1 MKNRSLL
8 ITFVFAAWCI
18 SASAASK
25 ISHRTLESGFVTPS
39 DTMQTSVY
47 WYWISDNISK
57 EGVEKDLESMK
68 KAGINRAF
76 IGNIGLG
83 DPYGKVK
90 MLSDEWWEIVHAA
103 LKKATEL
110 NIEIGIFNSPGWS
123 QSGGPWV
130 KPEQAMRYLTASEL
144 RVKGPLLFKQKL
156 EKPIDIFQ
164 DVKVIAYQSPKDDQL
179 FLTSKN
185 GTISSTPSVPDLSS
199 VTDGN
204 LKTGIH
210 FPVGNDFVMD
220 LESKNPFTARSLS
233 VRSIESPMTVNVV
246 LQAQE
251 TKGTFRTI
259 SEFEINRSNP
269 ALNVGFDPWAPVV
282 VSIPATTSNHFRLIF
297 KNTNPGIGLAEI
309 ALAASPRVERYS
321 EKSLAKMHP
330 TPLPYWKEYQWAP
343 QPESNDWST
352 VIDASKVID
361 ISKYM
366 SADGTLTW
374 NVPAGDWV
382 IVRTGMTPTGTK
394 NGPASP
400 ESTGYEV
407 DKMSKE
413 LIEKH
418 FYSYMGEF
426 LKRIPEADRKCFKVV
441 VQDSYE
447 QGGQNFTDSFLE
459 DFKQTYGYDAL
470 PYLPVYQGKVVNSEQ
485 ASDRFLWDMRRL
497 VANKVAYDYV
507 GGLRDVS
514 HKHGLTTW
522 LECYGH
528 WGFPSEFLMYGG
540 QSDEIGGE
548 FWSEGDLGNIENR
561 AATSC
566 GHIYGK
572 NKISAESNT
581 CGLSPFAR
589 YPGVIKQRGDRFFAE
604 GINNTLLHVY
614 ISQPYED
621 KNPGM
626 NTWFGNEFNRKNT
639 WFSQMD
645 VYTQYLKRTNYMLQQ
660 GLNVADVAYFIGE
673 DAPKMT
679 GIIDPALPVG
689 YQFDYMNAE
698 VIEKYMTVKKGL
710 ITLPHGTQYRILVLP
725 KLETM
730 RPELLAKIKQLISD
744 GAVVLGPAPKRSPSL
759 QNQPTADSLVQA
771 MASEIWGD
779 VDGVQVKSRIYG
791 KGLIMNGMSMEEAF
805 AKIGCVPDCILP
817 VDLTIHY
824 GHRTTTDG
832 EIYFVTNQTGET
844 KLVTPEFRV
853 KGLQP
858 ELWEAAT
865 GYMRELQGFV
875 QKENGTAVALKLE
888 PNESVFVV
896 FRKPVEKDSKV
907 AKTPKQTKTST
918 LAEVNLLE
926 ANYPSQT
933 LVNDLKGPWSVTF
946 DPSKRGPEQ
955 HVVFDTLQDWTSSSD
970 DRIKYYS
977 GTAFYTCNFSMKKL
991 PKGQNCLINLGR
1003 FTAMAKVSVN
1013 GIYVG
1018 GLWTAPYQLDIT
1030 KMIKAGEN
1038 ELKIEV
1044 VNTWVNRLIG
1054 DQKLPE
1060 KERQTWCPYNPYNAE
1075 SPLQP
1080 SGLLGPVEILWGK

>member
-1 MKNRSLL
+1 MKNLTWS
-8 ITFVFAAWCI
+8 ITCIFAALCI
-18 SASAASK
+18 FASAATQK
-25 ISHRTLESGFVTPS
+25 QVSHRSLESGFITPS
-39 DTMQTSVY
+39 DTVQTSVY

-57 EGVEKDLESMK
+57 EGVVNDLESMK

-90 MLSDEWWEIVHAA
+90 MLSNEWWEIVHAA

-123 QSGGPWV
+123 QSGGPWI

-144 RVKGPLLFKQKL
+144 HVKGPLLFKQKL

-164 DVKVIAYQSPKDDQL
+164 DVKVIAYPSPKDDQL
-179 FLTSKN
+179 VLTSKN
-185 GTISSTPSVPDLSS
+185 GTISSTPSVADLSTI
-199 VTDGN
+199 TDGN

-220 LESKNPFTARSLS
+220 LESKNRFTARSLS
-233 VRSIESPMTVNVV
+233 VRSIESPMLVNVV
-246 LQAQE
+246 LQVE
-251 TKGTFRTI
+251 ESNGTFRTI

-269 ALNVGFDPWAPVV
+269 ALNVGFDPYAPVV
-282 VSIPATTSNHFRLIF
+282 VSFPATTSNHFRLIF
-297 KNTNPGIGLAEI
+297 KNTNPQNGLAEV
-309 ALAASPRVERYS
+309 ALAASPRVERFS
-321 EKSLAKMHP
+321 EKTLAKMHP
-330 TPLPYWKEYQWAP
+330 TPLPYWKDYQWAP
-343 QPESNDWST
+343 QPEPNDKST
-352 VIDASKVID
+352 VIDASKVLD
-361 ISKYM
+361 ISKNL

-374 NVPAGDWV
+374 NVPEGDWV
-382 IVRTGMTPTGTK
+382 ILRTGMTPTGTK
-394 NGPASP
+394 NSPASP
-400 ESTGYEV
+400 EATGYEV

-418 FYSYMGEF
+418 FYGHIGEF

-447 QGGQNFTDSFLE
+447 QGGQNFTDSFLK

-485 ASDRFLWDMRRL
+485 ASDRFLWDLRRL

-507 GGLRDVS
+507 GGLRDIS

-540 QSDEIGGE
+540 QSDEISGE
-548 FWSEGDLGNIENR
+548 FWSEGELGNIENR

-572 NKISAESNT
+572 NRISAESNT
-581 CGLSPFAR
+581 CGLNPFAR

-604 GINNTLLHVY
+604 GINNTLLHVF

-679 GIIDPALPVG
+679 GITDPALPVG

-698 VIEKYMTVKKGL
+698 VIEKYMTVKNGL

-730 RPELLAKIKQLISD
+730 RPELLTKIKQLISD
-744 GAVVLGPAPKRSPSL
+744 GAIVMGPAPKRSPSL
-759 QNQPTADSLVQA
+759 QNQPSADSLVQA
-771 MASEIWGD
+771 MATEMWGN
-779 VDGVQVKSRIYG
+779 VDGMKVKSRIYG
-791 KGLIMNGMSMEEAF
+791 KGLILNGMSMEEAF
-805 AKIGCVPDCILP
+805 AKIGCVPDCKLP
-817 VDLTIHY
+817 EDLTIHY
-824 GHRTTTDG
+824 GHRTMVDG

-844 KLVTPEFRV
+844 KLITPEFRV
-853 KGLQP
+853 KGLKP
-858 ELWEAAT
+858 ELWEATT
-865 GYMRELQGFV
+865 GYRRDLPGFE
-875 QKENGTAVALKLE
+875 QKENGTAVPLKLA

-896 FRKPVEKDSKV
+896 FRKSVEKDSKL
-907 AKTPKQTKTST
+907 AKTSALT
-918 LAEVNLLE
+918 LASSNAIET
-926 ANYPSQT
+926 NYPEQT
-933 LVNDLKGPWSVTF
+933 LVKDLKGPWTVTF

-955 HVVFDTLQDWTSSSD
+955 PVVFETLQDWTKSTD
-970 DRIKYYS
+970 DHIKYYS
-977 GTAFYTCNFSMKKL
+977 GTAFYTTKFSLKKL
-991 PKGQNCLINLGR
+991 PKAEKCFIDLGR

-1013 GIYVG
+1013 GTYVG

-1054 DQKLPE
+1054 DQRLPE
-1060 KERQTWCPYNPYNAE
+1060 KERQTWCPYNPYKAE
-1075 SPLQP
+1075 SQLQP
-1080 SGLLGPVEILWGK
+1080 SGLFGSVEILWGK